1 MTAREVIDQIKT
13 LPLEEREKVLD
24 FVTKEL
30 RVKTMSKRTFDR
42 AAKRVFERHAELM
55 RKLSQ

>member
-1 MTAREVIDQIKT
+1 MTAREVIDYIKT
-13 LPLEEREKVLD
+13 LPPLERDKVID

-30 RVKTMSKRTFDR
+30 RVKTMEKRTFDK
-42 AAKRVFERHAELM
+42 AAKRVFDRHAELM